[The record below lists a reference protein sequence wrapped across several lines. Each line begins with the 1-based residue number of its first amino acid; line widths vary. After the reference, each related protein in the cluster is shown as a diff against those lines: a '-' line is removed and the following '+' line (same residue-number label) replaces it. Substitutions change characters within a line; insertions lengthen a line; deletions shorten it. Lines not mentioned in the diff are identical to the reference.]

1 MKKKIDIKKAIG
13 LAITKEEL
21 IYKTEKLVLKDR
33 IEYAQAICQI
43 CLELELDPED
53 VAKLISGPLKT
64 KLQVEAQNNN
74 VLPKPNTATLE

>member
-1 MKKKIDIKKAIG
+1 MKKTEIKKAIG

-21 IYKTEKLVLKDR
+21 ILKTESLVLKDK

-64 KLQVEAQNNN
+64 KLKVEAQKNNI
-74 VLPKPNTATLE
+74 LPRSNTATLE